1 LSPTKKTASRRTEAL
16 LALAMLAALA
26 GSGCRGGGEEEAAAP
41 TDVAVRVGKVTR
53 QTLRAWVTAYGVVEP
68 EPPGVRPTAGA
79 RVSPATPGVVTRV
92 ACAEGQRVEKGQLL
106 FQLDPR
112 AADVAAEKARRAA
125 EYARTTLERQRRLL
139 AVEGT
144 SKRQLLEAEQAAA
157 AAEADLQAAETQ
169 QALLQVVAPLAGTV
183 ARIAV
188 RAGDGVDITTTLAE
202 IVNLDRLVVSAGV
215 PSAELRPLRT
225 GQAAEV
231 RGDDPGAA
239 IAGTVASIRPEVD
252 AATGT
257 ALVRVA
263 VPTGSG
269 LRPGQLVAVR
279 IASEERKDRLTVPVE
294 SVVRGAEGRE
304 VIALVANGVAK
315 QVPVKTGLRDAGR
328 AEIEGEG
335 VREGL
340 TVVTEG
346 AYALPAETKVHV
358 IAP

>member
-1 LSPTKKTASRRTEAL
+1 LTPTKHKASRRSGAV
-16 LALAMLAALA
+16 LALAILAALA
-26 GSGCRGGGEEEAAAP
+26 GPGCRGGGDEEAAAP
-41 TDVAVRVGKVTR
+41 TDVAVHVGKVTR

-79 RVSPATPGVVTRV
+79 RVSPTVPGVVTRV

-125 EYARTTLERQRRLL
+125 EYARTTLARQRKLID
-139 AVEGT
+139 VEGT
-144 SKRQLLEAEQAAA
+144 SRRQLQEAEQATA

-169 QALLQVVAPLAGTV
+169 QALLRVVAPLAGTV

-188 RAGDGVDITTTLAE
+188 KAGDGVDLTTTLAE

-215 PSAELRPLRT
+215 PSAELRPLRA

-231 RGDDPGAA
+231 RGDDPSPPL
-239 IAGTVASIRPEVD
+239 AGTVASIRPEVD
-252 AATGT
+252 PATGT

-263 VPTGSG
+263 VPPGSG
-269 LRPGQLVAVR
+269 LRPGQLVSVR

-294 SVVRGAEGRE
+294 SVVRDAEGRE
-304 VIALVANGVAK
+304 VVALVADGVAK

-328 AEIEGEG
+328 VEVEGEG
-335 VREGL
+335 IGEGL

-358 IAP
+358 LTP